1 MEIINITS
9 VRFFL
14 SAFGHFS
21 FIHFFFLF
29 GWICGM
35 CEFVDQESNLSHNS
49 GPSHSKDNARSLTR
63 YATTE
68 FLNLFYKKKKSL
80 SLETSENDTFTIFKF
95 IFIDILWIYNVLLIS
110 TVQQNDSVIHVYL
123 LFFYI
128 LFHFGLSQD
137 TEYSSLCYMVGPC
150 CSSSSKCNNLHLLAP
165 NS

>member
-110 TVQQNDSVIHVYL
+110 TVQQNDSFTRHM
-123 LFFYI
+123 
-128 LFHFGLSQD
+128 LFHILSHYQQ
-137 TEYSSLCYMVGPC
+137 
-150 CSSSSKCNNLHLLAP
+150 HLL
-165 NS
+165 NNWKIHLFLTDFNGLI